1 MFDKHL
7 QTLLHTQQ
15 RQRARMIERLKSQ
28 GISDSRVLEAMNKVP
43 RHIFVQEAFASR
55 AYEDTALPLGM
66 RQTISQPYIV
76 AKMIEIL
83 YKDRQTLGKVLEIGT
98 GCGYQAAVLAQ
109 LTLQVFSL

>member
-66 RQTISQPYIV
+66 RQTISQPSSRASISRSS
-76 AKMIEIL
+76 IFIRLSSSSRTEL
-83 YKDRQTLGKVLEIGT
+83 H
-98 GCGYQAAVLAQ
+98 
-109 LTLQVFSL
+109 FSMV